1 MKLEIKNGCFGYS
14 KQKIILNHIDF
25 SAESGDLVA
34 ILGPNG
40 AGKTT
45 LLRCMLGF
53 LKWHSG
59 ETLLNHKNLN
69 QIPIKTLWKQIAYV
83 PQAKNFNSASKAEE
97 AILLGRNAH
106 LGMFSQPKQSDLK
119 LVHEIM
125 EKLNILY
132 LAKKSCSEMSGGE
145 LQMVLIARA
154 LIAEPKILILDE
166 PESNLDFRNQLIILE
181 TMSSLTRQGMTC
193 IFNTHYPDHALRRSN
208 KALLLQK
215 NGTCKFGKTSEI
227 ITTEKIQEAFHVKTI
242 IHKIENQNQVYYSIL
257 PLELAES
264 NQLSTGGNLC

>member
-1 MKLEIKNGCFGYS
+1 MKLEINNGCFHYP
-14 KQKIILNHIDF
+14 KQQNILNHIQF
-25 SAESGDLVA
+25 CAESGDLIS

-53 LKWHSG
+53 LKWNSG
-59 ETLLNHKNLN
+59 ETLLDNKNLR
-69 QIPIKTLWKQIAYV
+69 QIPAKTLWKQIAYV

-97 AILLGRNAH
+97 AILLGRNSH
-106 LGMFSQPKQSDLK
+106 FGVFSQPKQSDLK

-125 EKLNILY
+125 QKLNILH
-132 LAKKSCSEMSGGE
+132 LAEKSCSEMSGGE

-154 LIAEPKILILDE
+154 LIAEPKILVLDE

-181 TMSSLTRQGMTC
+181 TMSELVRQGMTC

-208 KALLLQK
+208 KALLLRK

-227 ITTEKIQEAFHVKTI
+227 ITPEQIQDAFQVKTM
-242 IHKIENQNQVYYSIL
+242 IHKVQNENHVYYSIL

-264 NQLSTGGNLC
+264 STGGNLC